1 MGVVTGPVPATS
13 TAVGKG
19 VTVMFAGNK
28 LGVQS
33 FVGNLAD
40 VKVTYNGS
48 SQTFSNGDRL
58 DHGAEGEVTGPVP
71 DGSPAEGKGMTV
83 LFPGNKLGA
92 QLFVSD
98 LDLTMRSC
106 MEEVD

>member
-1 MGVVTGPVPATS
+1 MEPTSAAFDLQTDFPAVIISYCSKTD
-13 TAVGKG
+13 GG
-19 VTVMFAGNK
+19 
-28 LGVQS
+28 
-33 FVGNLAD
+33 
-40 VKVTYNGS
+40 
-48 SQTFSNGDRL
+48 R
-58 DHGAEGEVTGPVP
+58 GEQRMWQIANFLKKH
-71 DGSPAEGKGMTV
+71 GSPAEGKGMTV

>member
-1 MGVVTGPVPATS
+1 MKFAENSVHFDLYLTDLSREPPPPLPDGHVLGEKLYFTGP
-13 TAVGKG
+13 
-19 VTVMFAGNK
+19 
-28 LGVQS
+28 
-33 FVGNLAD
+33 
-40 VKVTYNGS
+40 